1 MLSKRI
7 SIPIYVSTLFFFA
20 VFFFWPIY
28 KILRG
33 GLFDASNHFSPDF
46 IIEVF
51 KNNIYIEGLTNA
63 LGIAVFSTLF
73 ALLIAIPLARVADR
87 YNFPAKGIFMGLA
100 LLPIMLPPFVGA
112 IGIRQILSQYGIF
125 NVILEMLH
133 IIPEGQGIDWL
144 GREGQFWGVVI
155 VNTLS
160 LYPILYLNTL
170 ASLSNIDPA
179 MEEAAQNLGCRRFKK
194 FFTIT
199 LPLIRPGLFAG
210 GTIVFIWSF
219 TELGVPLIFDFNRV
233 TSVQIFNGL
242 KDIGSNPF
250 AYALVI
256 VMLAFSLIFYI
267 LGKGLFG
274 RNPFSMLA
282 KASPIR
288 ETKTPNKWGQLGCI
302 ALFTTVSIFALL
314 PHLSVIIISFSTDW
328 YHTLLPEKWTLYN
341 YQIALGNALTI
352 PSIQNSLFYSSL
364 ATILNVTLGIGI
376 ALVLVRSS
384 LPGRFLID
392 ALAMLPLA
400 VPGLVMAFGYL
411 AMTQKGTFFAFLNP
425 INNPTIIL
433 IIAYSIRKLPFIVRS
448 AVAGLEQTSI
458 TYEEAAQNLGCSPLK
473 SSFKITFPLILANLI
488 AGCLLVFSQTMLEVS
503 DSLLLAQKQQFYPIT
518 KAIYEL
524 LNLLGDG
531 PFIACA
537 LGVWAMSFL
546 AITILG
552 ASTLLGKALGS
563 IFKV

>member
-7 SIPIYVSTLFFFA
+7 SIPIYIATLLFFA

-28 KILRG
+28 QILHG
-33 GLFDASNHFSPDF
+33 GLFDSTGRFSPAY

-63 LGIAVFSTLF
+63 LGIAIFSTLF
-73 ALLIAIPLARVADR
+73 ALLIAVPLARVADR
-87 YNFPAKGIFMGLA
+87 YSFPAKKIFMGLA

-112 IGIRQILSQYGIF
+112 IGIRQILAEYGLF

-133 IIPEGQGIDWL
+133 IISPGEGINWL
-144 GREGQFWGVVI
+144 SPEGQFWGVVI

-170 ASLSNIDPA
+170 ASLANIDPA
-179 MEEAAQNLGCRRFKK
+179 MEEAAQNLGCQRVKK

-242 KDIGSNPF
+242 KDMSNNPF

-282 KASPIR
+282 KASPAK
-288 ETKTPNKWGQLGCI
+288 ETKTPNRWGQIGCI
-302 ALFTTVSIFALL
+302 ALFSAISIIALL

-328 YHTLLPEKWTLYN
+328 YNTLLPEKWTLYN
-341 YQIALGNALTI
+341 YQLALGNELTI
-352 PSIQNSLFYSSL
+352 PAIQNSLFYSGL
-364 ATILNVTLGIGI
+364 ATVLNVTLGISI
-376 ALVLVRSS
+376 AFVLVRTS
-384 LPGRFLID
+384 LPGLFLID
-392 ALAMLPLA
+392 ALSMLPLA

-425 INNPTIIL
+425 FDNPTIIL
-433 IIAYSIRKLPFIVRS
+433 IIAYAIRKLPFIVRS

-458 TYEEAAQNLGCSPLK
+458 TYEEAAQNLGCPPLK
-473 SSFKITFPLILANLI
+473 SSFKITLPLILANLL
-488 AGCLLVFSQTMLEVS
+488 AGCLLVFSQIMLEVS
-503 DSLLLAQKQQFYPIT
+503 DSLILAQKKAYYPIT

-524 LNLLGDG
+524 LSLLGDG

-563 IFKV
+563 IFRV